1 MTILGNAL
9 IGTGLFF
16 IALTALG
23 FIRLPDF
30 FTRVHT
36 VSKSETL
43 GIALVL
49 LGLIV
54 QEGASLVALKLGLI
68 LVFVVVANPVGAHVL
83 TRSAIRTGV
92 KPWTHPQTRGDA

>member
-1 MTILGNAL
+1 MTIAGNIL
-9 IGTGLFF
+9 IGSGLFF
-16 IALTALG
+16 VALTALG
-23 FIRLPDF
+23 FFRLPDF

-49 LGLIV
+49 LGLILH
-54 QEGASLVALKLGLI
+54 EGVSLVALKLGLV
-68 LVFVVVANPVGAHVL
+68 LLFVIIANPVATHVL

-92 KPWTHPQTRGDA
+92 RPWTRSNKGGGA